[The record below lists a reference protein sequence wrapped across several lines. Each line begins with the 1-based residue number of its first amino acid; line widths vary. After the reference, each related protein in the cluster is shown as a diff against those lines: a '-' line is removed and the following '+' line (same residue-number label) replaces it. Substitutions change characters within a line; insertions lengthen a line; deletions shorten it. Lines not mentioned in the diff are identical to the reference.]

1 MFGRLGSGDTEL
13 FGLLTELAGHVTAVS
28 RLQLEF
34 FADPAS
40 RSNRS
45 RAIEDLKRKADALRH
60 DLVIRIDKTLITTVD
75 REDIHRISV
84 GLGAVIDWIAGT
96 ARRAVTFRVTE
107 RREPATRLA
116 ETVSQSAEQLEAGV
130 ASLRQRKQA
139 LEHCVAVKR
148 CEEQGDTIYFDALAD
163 LFGDRPDV
171 VDLLKWKELYERLEE
186 ALDKNERVAHQL
198 ESATV
203 KL

>member
-1 MFGRLGSGDTEL
+1 MFGPLGSGDTKL
-13 FGLLTELAGHVTAVS
+13 FGLLTQLAGHLTAAS
-28 RLQLEF
+28 RLQREF

-45 RAIEDLKRKADALRH
+45 SAIEDLKRKADALKH
-60 DLVIRIDKTLITTVD
+60 DLVIRIDKTLISTVD

-107 RREPATRLA
+107 LREPATRLA
-116 ETVSQSAEQLEAGV
+116 ETVIQSAEQLEAGV

-148 CEEQGDTIYFDALAD
+148 FEEQGDAIYFDALAD
-163 LFGDRPDV
+163 LFGDRPEV

-186 ALDKNERVAHQL
+186 ALDKNERVAHLL